1 MKPIPDNGDGVVV
14 LGAAGTLGQQLGIVF
29 PNALLLDRAEL
40 DVTDYAAVRAKLS
53 AIPNLSAV
61 LNCVA
66 YNDVDGAETNRD
78 LAMKLNAEV
87 PEKLGELCKELDVTL
102 AHYST
107 GFVFDG
113 QNDSYDEDDQ
123 TGPLSVYAESKA
135 AGEQAVINSGAHYY
149 LIRTNVLFGPK
160 GASEASKPAF
170 VDIMINVAK
179 KTNVIKVVNDET
191 YSITYA
197 PDLARATKELLTGGK
212 ETGIYHI
219 VNSGYASW
227 YGLATELFKELGYT
241 ISIKA
246 PAEGADTTPD
256 GQNIT
261 LLPVPGTEFPRP
273 AKRPARVIL
282 NNTKLP
288 ALRSWQEALQ
298 EYLANLPK

>member
-1 MKPIPDNGDGVVV
+1 MVV

-113 QNDSYDEDDQ
+113 QKDSYDEQDQ

-135 AGEQAVINSGAHYY
+135 AGEQAVVNSGAAYY

-241 ISIKA
+241 ISTKA

>member
-1 MKPIPDNGDGVVV
+1 MKLIPDNGDGVVI
-14 LGAAGTLGQQLGIVF
+14 LGAAGTLGQQLGLVF

-53 AIPNLSAV
+53 SISDLSAV

-78 LAMKLNAEV
+78 IAMKLNAEV
-87 PEKLGELCKELDVTL
+87 PAKLAELCKELDVTL
-102 AHYST
+102 VHYST

-113 QNDSYDEDDQ
+113 TKDTYSEDDQ
-123 TGPLSVYAESKA
+123 TAPLSVYAESKA
-135 AGEQAVINSGAHYY
+135 AGEQAVINSGAAYY

-170 VDIMINVAK
+170 VDIMMNVAK
-179 KTNVIKVVNDET
+179 KTNVIKVVDDET

-197 PDLARATKELLTGGK
+197 PDLARSTKELLTGGQ

-227 YGLATELFKELGYT
+227 YGLATELFTDLGF
-241 ISIKA
+241 SIKTEN
-246 PAEGADTTPD
+246 PGEGSDTTPD
-256 GQNIT
+256 GKNIT

-273 AKRPARVIL
+273 AKRPARVVL

-298 EYLANLPK
+298 EYLANLPT